1 MNILE
6 CLRQCLRN
14 TNKIKDFADEKT
26 SVEINMLKKLI
37 RICGEEM
44 RVKICEDRI
53 RQYLTTLKQKTS
65 ITNKSN
71 NMECPIC
78 SGTCDSP
85 YSLQQCGH
93 KYCRECLVQF
103 FETRF
108 DSTLSLK
115 QFKLCCP
122 VDKCNSPCLIRD
134 IKSILGSDKMIRL
147 AKTAFQ
153 VYMKEPCIDLA
164 ECFGIDCKQ
173 VS

>member
-1 MNILE
+1 LNILE

-14 TNKIKDFADEKT
+14 TNKIKEFADEKT
-26 SVEINMLKKLI
+26 TVEINMLKKLI
-37 RICGEEM
+37 RICGEEG
-44 RVKICEDRI
+44 RVKICEGRI
-53 RQYLTTLKQKTS
+53 RQYLTTLKQNTS

-71 NMECPIC
+71 NIECPIC
-78 SGTCDSP
+78 CSTCDSP

-93 KYCRECLVQF
+93 KYCRECLIQY
-103 FETRF
+103 FETHF

-115 QFKLCCP
+115 QFKLCCLT
-122 VDKCNSPCLIRD
+122 CNSPCLIPD

-153 VYMKEPCIDLA
+153 VYMKEPGIDLA